1 MIVAV
6 ILTKISFLAV
16 TVINDS
22 ISKNDAASDNFF
34 YSYLVQNINNDNDNE
49 ICFLR

>member
-22 ISKNDAASDNFF
+22 ISKNGAASDNFF
-34 YSYLVQNINNDNDNE
+34 YSYLVQNINNDNDND
-49 ICFLR
+49 ICLLR